1 VKFWTA
7 FCPSAWGKLA
17 ALWFFQLAEIGT
29 AVGPLFLFELASSQ
43 ARWLEL
49 RQSTI
54 ASNVANAN
62 TPGYKARD
70 VEPFNKV
77 LDAMPVKLAVTSPA
91 HIQLSA
97 SETDT
102 RTNAKK
108 DSWEVVHSGNSVS
121 VEQEMVKAGDI
132 GRDYSLNTAI
142 VRSFNRMLQSS
153 AKT

>member
-1 VKFWTA
+1 
-7 FCPSAWGKLA
+7 
-17 ALWFFQLAEIGT
+17 
-29 AVGPLFLFELASSQ
+29 VGPLYLFELASSQ

-77 LDAMPVKLAVTSPA
+77 LDTMPVRLAVTSPS
-91 HIQLSA
+91 HMQLSA

-102 RTNAKK
+102 RANAKK

-121 VEQEMVKAGDI
+121 VEQEMIKGGDVN
-132 GRDYSLNTAI
+132 RDYSMNTAI
-142 VRSFNRMLQSS
+142 VRSFHRMLLSG